1 MTRDQE
7 VTDFR
12 FFVRCIIRHYDLV
25 TRDASFDYLESEGER
40 TVMEALDALEFAM
53 SHPQSVKTDCNH
65 IFLNFASTLTVKD
78 PSAVRRRASAAVVTS
93 VSARS
98 LLVSLN
104 YVLLNAALLCC
115 DLVPARVHLY
125 LYCSIPEVHV
135 HW

>member
-1 MTRDQE
+1 MTPCWLQQVSREQE

-78 PSAVRRRASAAVVTS
+78 PSAVRRRATAVVTS
-93 VSARS
+93 AVARP
-98 LLVSLN
+98 LLV
-104 YVLLNAALLCC
+104 
-115 DLVPARVHLY
+115 
-125 LYCSIPEVHV
+125 
-135 HW
+135 

>member
-1 MTRDQE
+1 MQQVSREQE

-25 TRDASFDYLESEGER
+25 TKDASFDYLESEGER

-78 PSAVRRRASAAVVTS
+78 PSAVSGCICTIVPGARREWRSFTHIASFRHPANDRQPRGLLWINL
-93 VSARS
+93 RS
-98 LLVSLN
+98 SLVMTLT
-104 YVLLNAALLCC
+104 
-115 DLVPARVHLY
+115 
-125 LYCSIPEVHV
+125 
-135 HW
+135 